1 MGVWGGA
8 RTDGRAAQGGT
19 RGGRQAERH
28 HPRPQQPGTRHH
40 GEMDGTEHITTIS
53 EPPPPRRPTHEDCL
67 SGVGGAQVADL
78 NAIVKKQRAQL
89 NEAVAQRDSEKAAL
103 ADALQVAK
111 NLQAE
116 LAMVQEEVSPP

>member
-1 MGVWGGA
+1 M
-8 RTDGRAAQGGT
+8 
-19 RGGRQAERH
+19 
-28 HPRPQQPGTRHH
+28 
-40 GEMDGTEHITTIS
+40 
-53 EPPPPRRPTHEDCL
+53 
-67 SGVGGAQVADL
+67 ADL